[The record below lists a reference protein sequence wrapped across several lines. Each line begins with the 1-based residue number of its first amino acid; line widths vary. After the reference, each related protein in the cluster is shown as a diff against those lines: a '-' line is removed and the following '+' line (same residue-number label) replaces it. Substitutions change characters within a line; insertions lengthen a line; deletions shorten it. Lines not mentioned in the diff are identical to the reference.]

1 MALSMIEIVGVR
13 FRRCGQ
19 VHFFKSGKYNLR
31 KGDFCWAETDR
42 GSVLGEVVMPTTN
55 AYPTVIP
62 EDLNRILA
70 VAESPESQ
78 GMVDESSREREAFES
93 CQNLIQRHQL
103 PMKLVKSSYVQ
114 EGKKVIF
121 FFSAEGRV
129 DFRGLLKDL
138 AREFR
143 ARIELRQIGVRDE
156 AKIIGGIGT
165 CGRTLCCAT
174 WIEEFRPVSI
184 KMAKQQRLSLDPQK
198 ISGVCGRLKCCLAY
212 EADPD
217 TVARH
222 ENNNHGDSDY
232 RKGGSCSCHELGNRP
247 KPFAPPL

>member
-1 MALSMIEIVGVR
+1 MIEIVGVR

-19 VHFFKSGKYNLR
+19 IHFFKSGKYNLR
-31 KGDFCWAETDR
+31 KGDRCWAETAR
-42 GSVLGEVVMPTTN
+42 GSVMGEVVMPTTD
-55 AYPTVIP
+55 AYPTVVP
-62 EDLNRILA
+62 EDLKRILA
-70 VAESPESQ
+70 VADSIESQ
-78 GMVDESSREREAFES
+78 GMVDEASREREAFEL
-93 CQNLIQRHQL
+93 CQNLIQHHQL

-121 FFSAEGRV
+121 FFTAEGRV
-129 DFRGLLKDL
+129 DFRSLLKDL

-143 ARIELRQIGVRDE
+143 SRIELRQIGVRDE

-174 WIEEFRPVSI
+174 WIDDFRPVSI

-212 EADPD
+212 EADPETLAKHAHND
-217 TVARH
+217 ADGNSRNKT
-222 ENNNHGDSDY
+222 GS
-232 RKGGSCSCHELGNRP
+232 SCSCLELGNRP
-247 KPFAPPL
+247 RPYEPPL